1 MEESRLNTYSP
12 LSLAFLGDA
21 VYSLYMREHV
31 IGIGNMS
38 ARKLHLKTSA
48 LVSAGA
54 QEKAILTL
62 IKEGALSPEE
72 ERIYKRGE
80 NAKTETHAKN
90 ASLTTYHRATGFECL
105 TGWLYLKGERNRM
118 EELLQRAVHILTDEE
133 HEE

>member
-12 LSLAFLGDA
+12 QSLAFLGDA
-21 VYSLYMREHV
+21 VYSLFMREYV
-31 IGIGNMS
+31 LRLGNMS
-38 ARKLHLKTSA
+38 ARKLHMKTSA

-54 QEKAILTL
+54 QEKAILAL
-62 IKEGALSPEE
+62 LREGALSPEE

-90 ASLTTYHRATGFECL
+90 ASLTAYHRATGFECL
-105 TGWLYLKGERNRM
+105 TGWLYLKGERDRM
-118 EELLQRAVHILTDEE
+118 EELLQRTIDILTDED